1 MKPWEM
7 VIKEKKGDHIDKEGW
22 LVHKIID
29 TKEQAK
35 YDEIDQA

>member
-1 MKPWEM
+1 M
-7 VIKEKKGDHIDKEGW
+7 VIKGKEGDHIDKEGW

-35 YDEIDQA
+35 QDEIEKPKAR